1 MGGYPRYNS
10 FNLYDKNIWTF
21 SSSNSLYLISFP
33 KSDIIIP
40 DINIIVNKYDFNNNV
55 IFISSDNNKVS
66 DIINNI
72 TIDSKLSY
80 EFYDS
85 KNKKLSSSN
94 YIGTNGYLKVSNNIT
109 SKDYHFVIYGDING
123 DGKVNIVDTMMC
135 ANYILDTSYNS
146 NDLQHRAANVDN
158 NKRID
163 IVDVIK
169 ISNYILSPEDGF

>member
-1 MGGYPRYNS
+1 M
-10 FNLYDKNIWTF
+10 
-21 SSSNSLYLISFP
+21 
-33 KSDIIIP
+33 
-40 DINIIVNKYDFNNNV
+40 
-55 IFISSDNNKVS
+55 NNKVS

-80 EFYDS
+80 EFYDR